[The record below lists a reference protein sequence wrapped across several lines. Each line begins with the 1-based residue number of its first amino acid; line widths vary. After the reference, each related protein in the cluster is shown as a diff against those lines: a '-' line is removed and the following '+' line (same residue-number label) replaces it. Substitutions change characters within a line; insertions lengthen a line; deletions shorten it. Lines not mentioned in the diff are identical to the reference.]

1 MENLQTLNQ
10 DPEYVMHRIS
20 EDKIPDF
27 LLIFQDAFRHKIPLD
42 FQKHK
47 FDTLAVAGLSNIGYI
62 AYYQGVEPAAYYGV
76 YPLYASIGG
85 KRVLVCQGGDTMTK
99 RDHIG
104 KGLFIDLANH
114 TYELCKENKVNG
126 VFGFPLKSAYPT
138 LKKKL
143 NWTFNEHIKRYK
155 FLIFTL
161 PVSIVAEKI
170 SFLKN
175 FYLFWVRFILLFYKN
190 GDYFQGSVVSNCQDG
205 ILRDEYLWKYKTHSN
220 QIFTIKVAKTNVIIK
235 FNGKLSIGDIDVN
248 TETNMEFILKKLKIL
263 AFLTFNSHLVFY
275 VSPDTIL
282 DQNLRIISN
291 PSNVLPIGFLSFND
305 QFDLSKLKFTYFDF
319 DTF

>member
-1 MENLQTLNQ
+1 MSLHHDYTA
-10 DPEYVMHRIS
+10 VRIS
-20 EDKIPDF
+20 QNKLTDF
-27 LLIFQDAFRHKIPLD
+27 ISIYEDAFKSKLSLSFI
-42 FQKHK
+42 KNK
-47 FDTLAVAGLSNIGYI
+47 FNTTSLSGLNYLGFI
-62 AYYQGVEPAAYYGV
+62 AYSLENEPAAYYGV

-85 KRVLVCQGGDTMTK
+85 KPVLISQGGDTMTK

-104 KGLFIDLANH
+104 KGLFINLANY
-114 TYELCKENKVNG
+114 TYELCKENNVNG

-143 NWTFNEHIKRYK
+143 NWTFIEHIKRYK
-155 FLIFTL
+155 FLIFTI
-161 PVSIVAEKI
+161 PFSIVAEKI
-170 SFLKN
+170 SFLKF

-190 GDYFQGSVVSNCQDG
+190 GNYFEGSVVSNCQDG
-205 ILRDEYLWKYKTHSN
+205 ILRNKSLWEYKTHSN

-248 TETNMEFILKKLKIL
+248 TNTNMEFMIKKLKIL

-282 DQNLRIISN
+282 DQNLKLISSPTN
-291 PSNVLPIGFLSFND
+291 ALPIGYLNFND